1 MPIKERINVL
11 LLNDAGT
18 GFPEKI
24 EVPVGKK
31 LEEFLNE
38 YVEDFT
44 PEEYHISNNVSD
56 HRFPSPRSSPHS
68 LFYPTL
74 VHISPTFLRAGLL
87 PSY

>member
-44 PEEYHISNNVSD
+44 PEEYHISVNGSTEARDYELKDGDRVIVTKLNSKITSG
-56 HRFPSPRSSPHS
+56 R
-68 LFYPTL
+68 
-74 VHISPTFLRAGLL
+74 
-87 PSY
+87 